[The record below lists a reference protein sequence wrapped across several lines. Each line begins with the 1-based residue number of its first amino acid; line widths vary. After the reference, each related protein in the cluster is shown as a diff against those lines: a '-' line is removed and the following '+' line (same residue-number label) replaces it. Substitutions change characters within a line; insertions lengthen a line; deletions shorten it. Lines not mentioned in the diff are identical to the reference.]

1 MHDCAGASFR
11 FAGAM
16 TTFRK
21 GFPVLLALIVSIAF
35 TACQKRES
43 AVTEANRTQTL
54 LLGNLSEP
62 NDLDPAYPDS
72 QQTAN
77 IVIALM
83 EGLCQYDAKT
93 SLPVPAVAESWEAS
107 NDSLTWTFHLRPTAR
122 WSNGEPLT
130 AKDFVYSY
138 RRNLSPGLGAEY
150 TTMLFATPPPKS
162 RPPISALRP
171 PIITSPTRPQS
182 RPFVNIKANTATN
195 TPTITLPSRFTGESW
210 S

>member
-1 MHDCAGASFR
+1 
-11 FAGAM
+11 M

-83 EGLCQYDAKT
+83 EGFCQYDAKT
-93 SLPVPAVAESWEAS
+93 SLPVPAVA
-107 NDSLTWTFHLRPTAR
+107 
-122 WSNGEPLT
+122 
-130 AKDFVYSY
+130 
-138 RRNLSPGLGAEY
+138 
-150 TTMLFATPPPKS
+150 
-162 RPPISALRP
+162 
-171 PIITSPTRPQS
+171 
-182 RPFVNIKANTATN
+182 
-195 TPTITLPSRFTGESW
+195 
-210 S
+210 